1 VFNDSKRLAR
11 ALHISLQKLGAISN
25 ILVWRIKVK
34 SKNRNWML
42 MLFAYA
48 CAAILVANHALVAS
62 AVKARQLSQGESA
75 KISGLILSRDGDLI
89 RVHDKKSGQVVVVRI
104 DGSTKVERT
113 KYKFPF
119 YRHLDMDVTAL
130 LPGLNIEAEGVGD
143 SVGQLDAQ
151 KISFNPDD
159 FAIEVAEEQQA
170 LANKAATQRA
180 QASADQ
186 AGKEASQAQTSA
198 DQAQNSADTAQNSAD
213 QASIA
218 AQTAGVLG
226 LADAAAVA
234 GVNQRV
240 SDLDDYKN
248 EFQVDV
254 FFPEGSTVLGE
265 TAKRDLA
272 NLADIA
278 KSLNGYMIEISGYA
292 AHHKFSTTED
302 QKLSEERA
310 AVVARYFLEVKD
322 VPMRRILVPVG
333 YGATHPVA
341 SNESAQGRDLNR
353 HVDVKV
359 LVNTSVRQGT

>member
-1 VFNDSKRLAR
+1 M
-11 ALHISLQKLGAISN
+11 
-25 ILVWRIKVK
+25 K
-34 SKNRNWML
+34 SKNRNWTL

-48 CAAILVANHALVAS
+48 FAVILLANHALADSGDEV
-62 AVKARQLSQGESA
+62 RLLSQGESA
-75 KISGLILSRDGDLI
+75 KVSGLILSRDGDLI
-89 RVHDKKSGQVVVVRI
+89 RVRDKKSGEAVVVRI
-104 DGSTKVERT
+104 DDGTKVERT

-119 YRHLDMDVTAL
+119 YRHVDMDATVL
-130 LPGLNIEAEGVGD
+130 LPGLNIEVEGVGN
-143 SVGQLDAQ
+143 SVGQLDAH
-151 KISFNPDD
+151 KISFSPDD
-159 FAIEVAEEQQA
+159 FAIEVAEEQQVS
-170 LANKAATQRA
+170 ANKAAAQRA

-186 AGKEASQAQTSA
+186 AAKEASQAQTSA

-218 AQTAGVLG
+218 AQTANALG

-234 GVNQRV
+234 GVNERL

-248 EFQVDV
+248 EFEVDV
-254 FFPEGSTVLGE
+254 FFSEGSTVLGE

-278 KSLNGYMIEISGYA
+278 KSLNGYLIEISGYA
-292 AHHKFSTTED
+292 AHHKFSTAED

-322 VPMRRILVPVG
+322 IPMRRILVPVG

-341 SNESAQGRDLNR
+341 SNQNAQGRDLNR

-359 LVNTSVRQGT
+359 LVNNGLGPGM